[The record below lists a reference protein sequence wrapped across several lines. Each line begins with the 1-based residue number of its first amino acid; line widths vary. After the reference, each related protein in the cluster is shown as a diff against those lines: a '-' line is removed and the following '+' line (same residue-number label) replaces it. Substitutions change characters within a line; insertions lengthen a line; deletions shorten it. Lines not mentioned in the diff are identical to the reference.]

1 MHIKF
6 FLFIVIFLT
15 NSLLSLSPL
24 HAQSQIGFVDARAWA
39 LGQTAAITPGF
50 TNPAFSTAEG
60 KRYVAANYLNRFD
73 LKELSTLSAMAQV
86 PNKYLNGAIYI
97 SHYGCTEYNEM
108 RGAINVSKALSDGW
122 TLGARV
128 NYLRLHYSE
137 EYSDKGLLT
146 ADVGAIYKVP
156 QVEGLTLAALLINP
170 LQSSTQIGKETTSYS
185 ADNELTLPSAFI
197 VGAAYKLSEDLVT
210 QAEVDKESEEGLS
223 AKIGVEYHPFSV
235 LYLRG
240 GLISKPLSP
249 TLGLGLSFGTFDLN
263 LGFAHHSDLGLESA
277 CGLSFYF

>member
-6 FLFIVIFLT
+6 FLVIVIFLT

-24 HAQSQIGFVDARAWA
+24 HAQSQTDFVDARAWA
-39 LGQTAAITPGF
+39 LGQTSAITPGF
-50 TNPAFSTAEG
+50 TNPAFSTIEE
-60 KRYVAANYLNRFD
+60 KRYIAANYLNRFD
-73 LKELSTLSAMAQV
+73 LKELSTLSVMAQV
-86 PNKYLNGAIYI
+86 PNKYLNGAIYF

-108 RGAINVSKALSDGW
+108 KGAINVSKALSDGW
-122 TLGARV
+122 TLGVRV

-185 ADNELTLPSAFI
+185 PNNQLTLPSSFI
-197 VGAAYKLSEDLVT
+197 VGAAYELNEDLIT

-249 TLGLGLSFGTFDLN
+249 TLGLGLSFSTFDFN